1 MIPMAVSDT
10 DNWDGVRSLPQTF
23 DPADGPPKMLECM
36 VAFYKVYI
44 PLKCKRNKVKLK
56 AALAA
61 LDARNTFALEDIIN
75 PWEGESRIDTMRRH
89 TAKVRRERGLP
100 PLDI

>member
-1 MIPMAVSDT
+1 MSDN
-10 DNWDGVRSLPQTF
+10 DNWDGVSSLPQCF

-36 VAFYKVYI
+36 VAFYETYLPV
-44 PLKCKRNKVKLK
+44 KCEGDPVKLK

-75 PWEGESRIDTMRRH
+75 PCPGESRIDAMRRH

-100 PLDI
+100 PLDD